1 MVSLDDRYLR
11 LPLMKAY
18 NNLEMTSTFIDSR
31 KETHSRRSI
40 EVWFD
45 SDLVISPRK
54 VVFLQLWAASLFY
67 EMRGSLNLFIIAP
80 PFQELPK
87 GEHQERFYLE
97 QWFRICMIIPF
108 QNQFL
113 RGRVMVFSS
122 PIFLFLFLPFFLLGY
137 YLLFS
142 PSKAARS
149 HLVKKI
155 SFAASNTFI
164 LASSLFFYFWGEA
177 WLVLIMLTS
186 TVIDY
191 FCGLAIGKNTN
202 EKHRKVFLALSI
214 TANLSLLAYFK
225 YSNFG
230 LDSFNVLAD
239 SLGLAN
245 WQINDFMEVALPLGI
260 SFYTFQSMSYTID
273 VYRRDV
279 EPTRNFFG
287 FACFVT
293 MFPQLVAG
301 PIVRYR
307 DVSAQ
312 IIERTVSRDLFTS
325 GALRF
330 ILGLGKKVL
339 IANTVAVPADK
350 IFAIP
355 IEQLTPGLA
364 WLGIAC
370 YTLQIYFDFSG
381 YSDMAIGLGRMLG
394 FTFPENFNYPY
405 FAKSIQDFWRR
416 WHISL
421 SSWFRDYLYIP
432 LGGGRGNPVR
442 VYFNLVLVF
451 FLCGLWH
458 GASWVFAIWGL
469 YHGAFLVVERLGFAK
484 WLEHQ
489 WVPMRHLYVVIV
501 AMGGWVLFRSETFP
515 QAIAFYSALMGFAS
529 GDALQFNVMMYL
541 TGDVVAALAIGTLF
555 SWPLVPWLVEWRAKT
570 HLALPSPVRPVFHF
584 TYSGTKMTI
593 ILAVFLLSAMC
604 IASGGYNP
612 FIYFRF

>member
-1 MVSLDDRYLR
+1 
-11 LPLMKAY
+11 
-18 NNLEMTSTFIDSR
+18 
-31 KETHSRRSI
+31 
-40 EVWFD
+40 
-45 SDLVISPRK
+45 
-54 VVFLQLWAASLFY
+54 
-67 EMRGSLNLFIIAP
+67 
-80 PFQELPK
+80 
-87 GEHQERFYLE
+87 
-97 QWFRICMIIPF
+97 
-108 QNQFL
+108 
-113 RGRVMVFSS
+113 MVFSS
-122 PIFLFLFLPFFLLGY
+122 PIFLFLFLPLFLIGY
-137 YLLFS
+137 YLLFL
-142 PSKAARS
+142 PSNTTRS
-149 HLVKKI
+149 HLLKKI
-155 SFAASNTFI
+155 SFIASNTFI
-164 LASSLFFYFWGEA
+164 LASSLLFYFWGEA

-191 FCGLAIGKNTN
+191 FCGLAIGQSANDKY
-202 EKHRKVFLALSI
+202 RKAFLALSI

-225 YSNFG
+225 YFNFG
-230 LDSFNVLAD
+230 LDSFNILAG

-245 WQINDFMEVALPLGI
+245 WQVNNFVEVALPLGI

-273 VYRRDV
+273 VYRREV

-307 DVSAQ
+307 DVASQ
-312 IIERTVSRDLFTS
+312 IVERTVSRDLFTS

-355 IEQLTPGLA
+355 LEQLTPGLA

-469 YHGAFLVVERLGFAK
+469 YHGVFLVVERLGFAK
-484 WLEHQ
+484 WLERQ
-489 WVPMRHLYVVIV
+489 WLPIRHLYVVIV
-501 AMGGWVLFRSETFP
+501 AMGGWVLFRSETFS
-515 QAIAFYSALMGFAS
+515 QAMAFYSALLGFAS

-541 TGDVVAALAIGTLF
+541 TGDVVAALTIGTLF
-555 SWPLVPWLVEWRAKT
+555 SWPLIPWLVAWRAKA
-570 HLALPSPVRPVFHF
+570 HLALPDTMRHAFHF
-584 TYSGTKMTI
+584 TYSGTKMAIVLT
-593 ILAVFLLSAMC
+593 VFLLSVMS
-604 IASGGYNP
+604 ISSGAYNP